1 MNREG
6 KQSRCI
12 IFFLVLLYIV
22 FVVCLFIFHPF
33 VACAKETDTTE
44 TTDTSKK
51 NVPGGKGNVV
61 HIYGKIVGTGGG
73 FNVIDRTLKANA
85 DIELVGFLTDYIND
99 DGVVFQKLLS
109 IVGVRD
115 GVEVN
120 SSSSLSDFVG
130 VTMSYDKNGKLISS
144 QVSDLNGVF
153 SKVTYYQIPNSMYSS
168 VSCSVT
174 GMKVFKDFDSYI
186 AYRKNG
192 SLDGLIKEELDSSWY
207 LKDIRCEVTAD
218 DSPSGSGGEEATYI
232 KFFWLTD
239 NLEDGDLIEVKTRNY
254 VKKIGGDKIS
264 GFHDYVTWHDNI
276 SAFDNLFNFTDKNG
290 ETSERASW
298 TVGQKD
304 AVKAWFASLENKPLI
319 FKTYETDIYYF
330 RPVRNGTFGKWCKVT
345 MNRFGDSGSPYIE
358 DVEIG
363 DMDDEGEWERDDG
376 LTDENGGNYGSDQD
390 GNITTPDPDNPFEG
404 TNIVGIFSYLFDFFK
419 SIPSLLGDLP
429 ALVNSIIG
437 FLPLPVIGFIAAGVL
452 IAIALRIVGR

>member
-1 MNREG
+1 MDRNER
-6 KQSRCI
+6 KNPYMVI
-12 IFFLVLLYIV
+12 VPVILYV
-22 FVVCLFIFHPF
+22 VSVVCLFWFHPF
-33 VACAKETDTTE
+33 VASAAETETTE
-44 TTDTSKK
+44 TTDTVKK
-51 NVPGGKGNVV
+51 NAPGGKGNAV
-61 HIYGKIVGTGGG
+61 HIYHKSKSKSSGSYSITDMTAKAKVDTEIVGILQTNEIGQQTLRVVICLEDGGESQSA
-73 FNVIDRTLKANA
+73 K
-85 DIELVGFLTDYIND
+85 Y
-99 DGVVFQKLLS
+99 
-109 IVGVRD
+109 
-115 GVEVN
+115 
-120 SSSSLSDFVG
+120 LSDVVRIRMF
-130 VTMSYDKNGKLISS
+130 YDKDGKLTETQNIPKEYWYQS
-144 QVSDLNGVF
+144 F
-153 SKVTYYQIPNSMYSS
+153 SYYEPPENNIDIQMS
-168 VSCSVT
+168 VS
-174 GMKVFKDFDSYI
+174 GMKIFKDHDAYL
-186 AYRKNG
+186 AYRENG
-192 SLDGLIKEELDSSWY
+192 SLDGMIKEELDSSWY

-298 TVGQKD
+298 TIGQKD
-304 AVKAWFASLENKPLI
+304 AVKAWFTSLENKPLI
-319 FKTYETDIYYF
+319 FKTYETEIYYF
-330 RPVRNGTFGKWCKVT
+330 RPVRDGTFGKWCKVT

-363 DMDDEGEWERDDG
+363 DMDDDGEWDRDDD
-376 LTDENGGNYGSDQD
+376 LTDENGGNHGVDQGGD
-390 GNITTPDPDNPFEG
+390 ITTPDPDNPFEG
-404 TNIVGIFSYLFDFFK
+404 TNIAGIFSYLFDFFK

-437 FLPLPVIGFIAAGVL
+437 FLPLPVIGFITAGVL

>member
-1 MNREG
+1 MDRNERKNR
-6 KQSRCI
+6 CMVI
-12 IFFLVLLYIV
+12 VPVILYV
-22 FVVCLFIFHPF
+22 VSVVCLFWFHPF
-33 VACAKETDTTE
+33 VASAAETDTTE
-44 TTDTSKK
+44 TTDTVEK
-51 NVPGGKGNVV
+51 NAPGGKGNAI
-61 HIYGKIVGTGGG
+61 HIYCKSKNKNSGYYSITDMTAKAKDDTEIVGILTSFDNGAQSISL
-73 FNVIDRTLKANA
+73 VI
-85 DIELVGFLTDYIND
+85 ICG
-99 DGVVFQKLLS
+99 DGN
-109 IVGVRD
+109 
-115 GVEVN
+115 E
-120 SSSSLSDFVG
+120 SLSSKYLSDVVRVRMEYRNDKLFD
-130 VTMSYDKNGKLISS
+130 TQYISAEYWYQSFSYYEPSDSFLEVQISIS
-144 QVSDLNGVF
+144 
-153 SKVTYYQIPNSMYSS
+153 
-168 VSCSVT
+168 
-174 GMKVFKDFDSYI
+174 GMKIFKDRDAYL
-186 AYRKNG
+186 AYRETG
-192 SLDGLIKEELDSSWY
+192 SLDGMIKEELDSSWY

-276 SAFDNLFNFTDKNG
+276 SALDNLFNFTDKNG

-298 TVGQKD
+298 TIGQKD
-304 AVKAWFASLENKPLI
+304 AVKAWFAFLENKPLI
-319 FKTYETDIYYF
+319 FKTYETEIYYF

-363 DMDDEGEWERDDG
+363 DMDDDGEWDRDDD
-376 LTDENGGNYGSDQD
+376 LTDENGGNHGVDQGGD
-390 GNITTPDPDNPFEG
+390 ITIPDPDNPFEG
-404 TNIVGIFSYLFDFFK
+404 TNIAGIFSYLFDFFK